1 MMGEAKCPWKF
12 QSVAELGLVPV
23 PQMRKKR
30 RKRRV
35 RMSCHRTSRWQLAVN
50 LPH

>member
-23 PQMRKKR
+23 PQMRKRR

-35 RMSCHRTSRWQLAVN
+35 RMSCHKTSPWRLAVSP
-50 LPH
+50 LH